1 MHGTVSESRRYDP
14 VTIYFHW
21 ATALLVALQWLGA
34 QVIDWFP
41 RGPLRVDA
49 RSVHIVGGLLL
60 AGVILG
66 RLIWR
71 SRWGLRVPPMGARPM
86 VLAAKTVHV
95 GLYLLVSSMVLV
107 GIALS
112 WVRGDTIFNLFSIP
126 AYDPGNR
133 GLVGQVHEIHE
144 TIGTLILILV
154 GLHVAAALFH
164 HYFLRDRLISRMGR
178 AARR

>member
-1 MHGTVSESRRYDP
+1 MHNVEFDTPRYDTA
-14 VTIYFHW
+14 TIYFHW
-21 ATALLVALQWLGA
+21 ATAILVALQWIDA

-60 AGVILG
+60 TGLIVG

-71 SRWGLRVPPMGARPM
+71 SRWGLRLSPAGTRPIA
-86 VLAAKTVHV
+86 LAAKTVHLS
-95 GLYLLVSSMVLV
+95 LYLLVSSMVLA

-112 WVRGDTIFNLFSIP
+112 WVRGDNIFNLFSIP

-133 GLVGQVHEIHE
+133 DLAKQVQDIHE
-144 TIGTLILILV
+144 TIGNLILVAV
-154 GLHVAAALFH
+154 GLHVAAALAH
-164 HYFLRDRLISRMGR
+164 HYFWRDRVLARMWRG
-178 AARR
+178 AR